1 MTQPNDRDGTH
12 ELMRLVAEAIEKRR
26 LPLRQAAEAIGVGLP
41 TLQRHLAGEHVR
53 SDSVAKYRSWLQG
66 RTGPRK
72 VFALFPDEQV
82 EMSVVPTA
90 DLPLPPP
97 PSSPHLVVD
106 VFSGCG
112 GLSLGFDLL
121 DDGRWFR
128 TVLAL
133 DNQAAP
139 VAVMNENLRKLG
151 HTGAEAARQVDL
163 TEFLNEAEV
172 LAFYLEHVSGVQGA
186 PSVMQRLHAMCDG
199 AFSCFRSR
207 ITTIDRSFVEALRK
221 ARGSATFL
229 RGYSTLDRQCLQ
241 QTSVLGFHEAL
252 KLPPTGTRDP
262 RLPSILWASELGNA
276 GGSLAIGLVTPADL
290 VQKAEAEWDLAVTRL
305 SARTS
310 SSGRG
315 QLTSSARRITTF
327 VSFLQSAAMRE
338 VRKAWCDWRA
348 ARSALRADLFG
359 DERFAAEVEAL
370 YHSTFPVSVLL
381 GGPPCQGFSRIG
393 RGKIRSLRE
402 ASVHVHGDD
411 DAVDARNLLFQQ
423 YLLFVSALRPAT
435 FLFENVQH
443 FQSVVRSGSREFSA
457 TEVLAEAIRELSSGR
472 VAYSVSSR
480 TLDASRH
487 GIPQTR
493 QRFFMCGTLDQ
504 NSGGSAGAKRTE
516 FAERCLQLP
525 SSGEVPLAAALA
537 GLPDP
542 RMAGGDA
549 TKRGG
554 MSDEC
559 PVGEVNGSG
568 SQAALTFLRWVRQPR
583 PDGSVPTTVD
593 SHVARAPR
601 LDDAEFFSLLGPGK
615 RWMDYRSGES
625 ETLSDIRLALTAL
638 GSTDDKSLANLGYAG
653 GRPALKELLSRID
666 GSLPLRMLLEQIGAR
681 MDSHHHLLSETYL
694 AKRDGNHGDW
704 LARLDAT
711 RPCKTIV
718 AHMGKDSYGY
728 VHPFSPRTLSAREA
742 ARVQSFP
749 DWFSFAGQALTDTFR
764 MIGNAVPPLLGNMLA
779 TRIAA
784 TLALQEQPAAR
795 HRTGRVAR

>member
-1 MTQPNDRDGTH
+1 MSTVPLNDRDGSS
-12 ELMRLVAEAIEKRR
+12 EVMRLVAETMKRR
-26 LPLRQAAEAIGVGLP
+26 QLSQRQAADAIGVGLP

-53 SDSVAKYRSWLQG
+53 SDSVAKYRRWLQG
-66 RTGPRK
+66 RSGPRQ
-72 VFALFPDEQV
+72 VFAVVQDERVEEQV
-82 EMSVVPTA
+82 SPAAELT
-90 DLPLPPP
+90 LPLP

-133 DNQAAP
+133 DSQAAP
-139 VAVMNENLRKLG
+139 VSVMNENLGKLG
-151 HTGAEAARQVDL
+151 HGGGDAARQVDL

-172 LAFYLEHVSGVQGA
+172 LAFYLEHVSGVQRA
-186 PSVMQRLHAMCDG
+186 PTVAQRLHALRDG
-199 AFSCFRSR
+199 AFSSFRSR
-207 ITTIDRSFVEALRK
+207 IAAVDRLFVEALRT
-221 ARGSATFL
+221 ARGSSAFL
-229 RGYSTLDRQCLQ
+229 RGYGTLDRQCLQ
-241 QTSVLGFHEAL
+241 QTSVIGFHEVL

-262 RLPSILWASELGNA
+262 RLPPILWSGEAGSA
-276 GGSLAIGLVTPADL
+276 GGSLDAEPPPDL

-310 SSGRG
+310 ASGRG

-327 VSFLQSAAMRE
+327 VSFLQSDAMRE
-338 VRKAWCDWRA
+338 VRKAWCNWRA

-359 DERFAAEVEAL
+359 DERFAREVEAL
-370 YHSTFPVSVLL
+370 YRSTFPVSVLL

-402 ASVHVHGDD
+402 ASVHVHGDE
-411 DAVDARNLLFQQ
+411 DAVDARNLLFRQ
-423 YLLFVSALRPAT
+423 YLLFVSALRPAI

-443 FQSVVRSGSREFSA
+443 FQSVVKSGSRAFSA
-457 TEVLAEAIRELSSGR
+457 TEVLAEAIAELSSGQA
-472 VAYSVSSR
+472 AYSVASR

-504 NSGGSAGAKRTE
+504 GFGAGDRRSE
-516 FAERCLQLP
+516 LAERCLQLP
-525 SSGEVPLAAALA
+525 SSREVPLAVALA

-542 RMAGGDA
+542 GMAGGDS
-549 TKRGG
+549 TKQGG
-554 MSDEC
+554 MSEEC
-559 PVGEVNGSG
+559 LVGEISGSG
-568 SQAALTFLRWVRQPR
+568 SQAAMNFLRWVRQPR
-583 PDGSVPTTVD
+583 PDGSVPTSVD
-593 SHVARAPR
+593 GHVARSPR
-601 LDDAEFFSLLGPGK
+601 MDDAEFFSLLGPGK
-615 RWMDYRSGES
+615 RWMDYRSSES
-625 ETLSDIRLALTAL
+625 GTLHEIRLALTAL
-638 GSTDDKSLANLGYAG
+638 GNLDDKTLGRLGYGRGRAG
-653 GRPALKELLSRID
+653 TRELLDRID
-666 GSLPLRMLLEQIGAR
+666 GSLPIRMLLEQIGAR

-711 RPCKTIV
+711 KPCKTIV

-728 VHPFSPRTLSAREA
+728 VHPLSARTLSVREA

-749 DWFSFAGQALTDTFR
+749 DWFSFRGQALTDTFR

-779 TRIAA
+779 VRIAA
-784 TLALQEQPAAR
+784 TLARQERPAAQVR
-795 HRTGRVAR
+795 ARRAVR